1 MNEGDQVLLG
11 VGPNDGAEQ
20 VQGWVMVQ
28 VCNRDPH
35 DLAIAD
41 LQLSNYS
48 FTLAESA
55 TISATLTDSVGQL
68 VDLAY
73 YDLVFYANRA
83 ASP

>member
-1 MNEGDQVLLG
+1 MNKGDQVLLG
-11 VGPNDGAEQ
+11 VGPNDGAEL

-28 VCNRDPH
+28 ACDRDPH
-35 DLAIAD
+35 DLALAD
-41 LQLSNYS
+41 LQLNSTS
-48 FTLAESA
+48 LTLPEPV

-68 VDLAY
+68 VDPAY